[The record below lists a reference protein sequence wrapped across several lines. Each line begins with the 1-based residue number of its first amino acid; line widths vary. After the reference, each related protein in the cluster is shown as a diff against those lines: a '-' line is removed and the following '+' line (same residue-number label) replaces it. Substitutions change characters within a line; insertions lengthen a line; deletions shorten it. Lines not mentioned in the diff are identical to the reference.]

1 MSGHEKKVPIRTCV
15 SCRESSDKKQLIR
28 IVRRT
33 DGEVAI
39 DTTGKMPGRGAYLCG
54 SKRCLDTAIKKNIL
68 GRALRCEIPE
78 RLNEEL
84 KRLVEN
90 EQ

>member
-33 DGEVAI
+33 DGEVSI
-39 DTTGKMPGRGAYLCG
+39 DPTGKMPGRGAYLCG
-54 SKRCLDTAIKKNIL
+54 AKRCLDTAIKKNVL